1 MRPPT
6 PLPAHLPPVFALADA
21 QDAGVTYA
29 RLRGRDVS
37 RPYRGVRAQHESTGA
52 VARAIAY
59 LVKLRPGEHFSHA
72 TAIALAGGWIPDRVR
87 AEVDVSAARPTGR
100 ARGAGVPGGI
110 RPR

>member
-1 MRPPT
+1 M
-6 PLPAHLPPVFALADA
+6 
-21 QDAGVTYA
+21 TYA

-59 LVKLRPGEHFSHA
+59 LPKLRPGEHFSHA